1 MKEAAIEVHDTPTS
15 TSAWDGPAVVAAIPS
30 TATEADLK
38 SVFAWEDSEGD
49 PTAKGDYKFPHHNG
63 VDGPANMTASSA
75 VIAALN
81 GGRGGSDI
89 PAEDRQGVWDHVSAH
104 IMAGDPK
111 AEVPALED
119 GAAPTEADAPTD
131 LGAAVEALSSAIE
144 AVGAAYEALVPMLD
158 IPKPD
163 APKPDAKAVPPTDG
177 GAGKNPFPPKMEA
190 FDPKDKKSLELLA
203 AAMLADPMWAVEVQK
218 VAASLSPSE
227 VEGDFVPLM
236 ERAVA
241 EDGTTLLRVI
251 TPGWG
256 SSGYYSPELLERDG
270 PKVFTAG
277 TKMFW
282 NHQTDAEEA
291 SRPEGDLRDLAG
303 ELIEDAAWNADGPEG
318 AGLYAKAKVFA
329 AFQPIVEELAPH
341 IGVSIR
347 AMGKATNGTIEGRE
361 GPVIDA
367 LTHGR
372 SVDFV
377 TAPGAG
383 GKVMSLFEA
392 ARPSSTEGNLNMDD
406 QKELNEARD
415 ELKAI
420 HAGAIITAAVAEAKL
435 PDAAVKRLTESLPA
449 KAVLNDEG
457 KLDEDALKVIVDEA
471 IASEVAYLTEVTGA
485 GSVRN
490 LGGEAEGEA
499 KDGDLAEAFQ
509 KIGLPES
516 TAKLA
521 AAGRK

>member
-119 GAAPTEADAPTD
+119 GKAAEADGGPADMT
-131 LGAAVEALSSAIE
+131 AAVDAMSSAIDS
-144 AVGAAYEALVPMLD
+144 VTSAYEDLVGMIADGGKAP
-158 IPKPD
+158 
-163 APKPDAKAVPPTDG
+163 APKPDAKPAGDVPPTDG
-177 GAGKNPFPPKMEA
+177 GGDMPPQSEA
-190 FDPKDKKSLELLA
+190 FDPKDRKSLELLA

-218 VAASLSPSE
+218 VAASLSPQD

-347 AMGKATNGTIEGRE
+347 AMGKATNGTVEGRE

-372 SVDFV
+372 SVDVV

-392 ARPSSTEGNLNMDD
+392 ARPSSTEGKANMELSEER
-406 QKELNEARD
+406 KELND
-415 ELKAI
+415 LKTSVI
-420 HAGAIITAAVAEAKL
+420 VE
-435 PDAAVKRLTESLPA
+435 AAVKEAALPSAAATRLSEALPS
-449 KAVLNDEG
+449 KVVLTDDG
-457 KLDEDALKVIVDEA
+457 KVDEDAFAEVVKEA

-485 GSVRN
+485 GKITN
-490 LGGEAEGEA
+490 LGGGEGDSE
-499 KDGDLAEAFQ
+499 GDLTEAFQ

-516 TAKLA
+516 TAKIA

>member
-1 MKEAAIEVHDTPTS
+1 MKEAAIEGHDTPTS
-15 TSAWDGPAVVAAIPS
+15 DSAWDGPAVVAAIPS

-38 SVFAWEDSEGD
+38 SIFAWEDDEGD
-49 PTAKGDYKFPHHNG
+49 PLSKGDYKFPHHNG
-63 VDGPANMTASSA
+63 VDGPANLKASSA
-75 VIAALN
+75 GIAALN
-81 GGRGGSDI
+81 GGRGGADI
-89 PAEDRQGVWDHVSAH
+89 PPEDRQGVYDHLVAH
-104 IMAGDPK
+104 LKAGDPE
-111 AEVPALED
+111 AEVPDL
-119 GAAPTEADAPTD
+119 TEADLNEDAD
-131 LGAAVEALSSAIE
+131 KLAMLVDMLGAASDLAQKI
-144 AVGAAYEALVPMLD
+144 AAEYADAP
-158 IPKPD
+158 
-163 APKPDAKAVPPTDG
+163 APKPDAKPDAQPPVPPEDG
-177 GAGKNPFPPKMEA
+177 GMKPEA
-190 FDPKDKKSLELLA
+190 FDPKDRKSLELLA
-203 AAMLADPMWAVEVQK
+203 AAMLKDPNWAMEVQK
-218 VAASLSPSE
+218 VAASLSPTE
-227 VEGDFVPLM
+227 VDGDFVALT

-270 PKVFTAG
+270 PKVFPLG

-303 ELIEDAAWNADGPEG
+303 ELIEDAAWHSDGPEG

-329 AFQPIVEELAPH
+329 AFQPVVEELAPH

-347 AMGKATNGTIEGRE
+347 AMGKATNGTVEGRE
-361 GPVIDA
+361 GPIIDS

-406 QKELNEARD
+406 QKELTEARE

-420 HAGAIITAAVAEAKL
+420 HAGAIITTAVGEAKL
-435 PDAAVKRLTESLPA
+435 PDAAVKRLTEALPA

-457 KLDEDALKVIVDEA
+457 KLDEDAFTVIVTEA

-485 GSVRN
+485 GSIVN
-490 LGGEAEGEA
+490 MGGAKAPTEADTEA
-499 KDGDLAEAFQ
+499 TLAGAFQ
-509 KIGLPES
+509 TIGLPES
-516 TAKLA
+516 TAKIA

>member
-15 TSAWDGPAVVAAIPS
+15 TSAWDGPAVVASIPS

-49 PTAKGDYKFPHHNG
+49 PAAKGDYKFPHHNG
-63 VDGPANMTASSA
+63 VDGPANLTACSA

-81 GGRGGSDI
+81 GGRGGADI
-89 PAEDRQGVWDHVSAH
+89 PPEDRQGVWDHVSAH
-104 IMAGDPK
+104 LLSADPK
-111 AEVPALED
+111 ADVPALED
-119 GAAPTEADAPTD
+119 GTTPTEADSPTD
-131 LGAAVEALSSAIE
+131 VGAAVEALSSALD
-144 AVGAAYEALVPMLD
+144 ATVKAYEDLVPL
-158 IPKPD
+158 I
-163 APKPDAKAVPPTDG
+163 AANPDAKPAGDVPPADG
-177 GAGKNPFPPKMEA
+177 GGDQKPPMEG
-190 FDPKDKKSLELLA
+190 FDPKDRKSLEVLA
-203 AAMLADPMWAVEVQK
+203 AAMMADPVWASEVQK
-218 VAASLSPSE
+218 VAASLSPTD
-227 VEGDFVPLM
+227 VEGAFVPLM

-241 EDGTTLLRVI
+241 EDGTALLRVI

-282 NHQTDAEEA
+282 NHQTDAEEEA
-291 SRPEGDLRDLAG
+291 RPEGDLRDLAG
-303 ELIEDAAWNADGPEG
+303 ELLEDATWNPDGPEG

-329 AFQPIVEELAPH
+329 AFQPVVEELAPH

-347 AMGKATNGTIEGRE
+347 AMGKATNGTVEGRE

-392 ARPSSTEGNLNMDD
+392 ARPSSTEGKANMELSEER
-406 QKELNEARD
+406 KELNAIKSGQIVEVAVKEAA
-415 ELKAI
+415 LP
-420 HAGAIITAAVAEAKL
+420 TAAVT
-435 PDAAVKRLTESLPA
+435 RLTESLPS
-449 KAVLNDEG
+449 KVVLTEDG
-457 KLDEDALKVIVDEA
+457 KVDEDAFAEVVKEA

-485 GSVRN
+485 GSIKN
-490 LGGEAEGEA
+490 LGGEGDGEVDTAEA
-499 KDGDLAEAFQ
+499 LAEAFQ

-516 TAKLA
+516 TAKIA

>member
-15 TSAWDGPAVVAAIPS
+15 DSAWDGPAVVAAIPS

-38 SVFAWEDSEGD
+38 SVFAWEDDAGD
-49 PTAKGDYKFPHHNG
+49 PLKKADYKFPHHNG
-63 VDGPANMTASSA
+63 VDGPANLAACSA
-75 VIAALN
+75 GIGALN
-81 GGRGGSDI
+81 GGRGGADI
-89 PAEDRQGVWDHVSAH
+89 PPEDRKGVWDHLSSHLMSA
-104 IMAGDPK
+104 DPK
-111 AEVPALED
+111 AEVPPL
-119 GAAPTEADAPTD
+119 
-131 LGAAVEALSSAIE
+131 VEAGGAGDIGAVLDELSAHIE
-144 AVGAAYEALVPMLD
+144 GVVASYEALVPLIHD
-158 IPKPD
+158 TTPDPNAKPAPKP
-163 APKPDAKAVPPTDG
+163 APKPDGKPAVPPADG
-177 GAGKNPFPPKMEA
+177 GGAMPPQAMR
-190 FDPKDKKSLELLA
+190 FDPKDKDALEVLA
-203 AAMLADPMWAVEVQK
+203 AAMLSDPVWAMEVQK
-218 VAASLSPSE
+218 VAASLSPTE
-227 VEGDFVPLM
+227 VLGDMVALT
-236 ERAVA
+236 ERAVSA
-241 EDGTTLLRVI
+241 DGTALLRVI

-256 SSGYYSPELLERDG
+256 SSGYYSPQLLERDG

-282 NHQTDAEEA
+282 NHQTDAEEEA
-291 SRPEGDLRDLAG
+291 RPEGDLRDLAG
-303 ELIEDAAWNADGPEG
+303 ELIEDASWNADGPEG

-329 AFQPIVEELAPH
+329 AFQPVVEELAPH

-392 ARPSSTEGNLNMDD
+392 ARPSSTGKEPKMELSEER
-406 QKELNEARD
+406 KELNA
-415 ELKAI
+415 LKADGI
-420 HAGAIITAAVAEAKL
+420 VE
-435 PDAAVKRLTESLPA
+435 AAVKDASLPQVAAVRLTEALPS
-449 KAVLNDEG
+449 KVVLTDDG
-457 KLDEDALKVIVDEA
+457 KVDEDAFAEVVKEA

-485 GSVRN
+485 GSIRN
-490 LGGEAEGEA
+490 LGGGEGDDE
-499 KDGDLAEAFQ
+499 GDLAEAFQ

-516 TAKLA
+516 TAKIA